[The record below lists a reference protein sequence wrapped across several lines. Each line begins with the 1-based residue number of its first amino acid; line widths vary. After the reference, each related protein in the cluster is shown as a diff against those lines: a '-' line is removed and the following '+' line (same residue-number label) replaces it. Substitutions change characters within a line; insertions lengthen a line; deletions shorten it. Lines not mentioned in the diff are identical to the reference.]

1 MKCTR
6 NSSLNC
12 GKNVVD
18 WYSTFD
24 ALVMNKKITPYIYGV
39 TAAAVTI
46 ATAGALSAVI
56 LPAGHEDSIPV
67 PVDREAAK
75 AMANVVMEQKCAACH
90 GENADYNGFINFL
103 AFGKLRRDVEGAQRA
118 FTMKQDDSVRA
129 ELVNMAKMD
138 YVLRTRRMPP
148 AAYTMMHPASK
159 LTMNDVKI
167 MRHYY
172 DEELIEKEAFA
183 PIVPTEKVTDETE
196 QARILLG
203 HMLYYSPALSTT
215 NQVSCASC
223 HNLTKGGTDNLPKS
237 EGVPGADGKPQL
249 GGVNAP
255 TVFNAETHIRQFW
268 DGRAKD
274 LQEQAGGPPLNPVE
288 MGYSK
293 PEDWNAIADKLAADE
308 RFKLLF
314 DKVYGDKG
322 ITAETITDAIAAFER
337 TLVTPYSAFDLYR
350 VGDETALTD
359 AQKDGMA
366 AFKQYGCY
374 TCHTGATLGGQSF
387 EYINTDSPLRAHA
400 EGYKEGAFGL
410 KDYTKKAEHED
421 MFRVPTLR
429 NVALTAPYFHTGTVT
444 ELKEAVRIMF
454 ETQTALTPSETTIE
468 NVTEFLKA
476 QTGRYN
482 GKPLNEL
489 TAEDVAPRYIKAT
502 NMVVAAKKKAE
513 AEARAK
519 AEAEAARLKAEED
532 ARIQAEMEARAKA
545 EAEARAKA
553 EAEARA
559 KAEAEAARL
568 KAEEEARAK
577 AEAEAR
583 AKAEAEA
590 ARLKAEEEAR
600 IKAEMEARAKELEAR
615 EKEMALK
622 KAMMEEEIARL
633 KAEEEARAQ
642 AAATQQS
649 VITRTPV
656 TTSLGERVVI
666 PAEQEAPAEQTPV
679 ESPIEYIDSTP
690 AN

>member
-1 MKCTR
+1 M
-6 NSSLNC
+6 
-12 GKNVVD
+12 VD
-18 WYSTFD
+18 WHSTYD
-24 ALVMNKKITPYIYGV
+24 ALDMNKKITPYIYGV

-46 ATAGALSAVI
+46 ATAGIVSVAI
-56 LPAGHEDSIPV
+56 LPAGHETKIPV

-75 AMANVVMEQKCAACH
+75 EMANVVLKQKCAACH

-118 FTMKQDDSVRA
+118 FTMKQDDSVRH

-148 AAYTMMHPASK
+148 TAYTIMHPASK

-172 DEELIEKEAFA
+172 NEELIDKAVFA
-183 PIVPTEKVTDETE
+183 PIVPAEKKTSPHEKTK
-196 QARILLG
+196 ILLG
-203 HMLYYSPALSTT
+203 HMLYFSPALSTT
-215 NQVSCASC
+215 NEVSCASC
-223 HNLTKGGTDNLPKS
+223 HDLTKGGTDNLAKS

-308 RFKLLF
+308 RFALLF
-314 DKVYGDKG
+314 EKVYGSKG

-350 VGDETALTD
+350 VGDKEALTE
-359 AQKDGMA
+359 AQVAGME
-366 AFKQYGCY
+366 AFKKYGCY

-387 EYINTDSPLRAHA
+387 EYINTDAPLRAHA
-400 EGYKEGAFGL
+400 EGYQEGAYGL
-410 KDYTKKAEHED
+410 MDFTKKEEHKD
-421 MFRVPTLR
+421 MFRVPSLR

-444 ELKEAVRIMF
+444 ELKDAVRIMF
-454 ETQTALTPSETTIE
+454 ESQTALSPSESTIE

-482 GKPLNEL
+482 GKSLNEL
-489 TAEDVAPRYIKAT
+489 TPADVAPRYIKAT

-513 AEARAK
+513 EEAQAKAEAEARAK
-519 AEAEAARLKAEED
+519 AEAA
-532 ARIQAEMEARAKA
+532 ARAKA

-559 KAEAEAARL
+559 KAEAEARARAEAEAEAARL
-568 KAEEEARAK
+568 K

-590 ARLKAEEEAR
+590 LAAWEA
-600 IKAEMEARAKELEAR
+600 
-615 EKEMALK
+615 
-622 KAMMEEEIARL
+622 
-633 KAEEEARAQ
+633 AQ
-642 AAATQQS
+642 QQQTSTLPTQNAA
-649 VITRTPV
+649 P
-656 TTSLGERVVI
+656 LGERTVI
-666 PAEQEAPAEQTPV
+666 ESPTEQAPV
-679 ESPIEYIDSTP
+679 ESPIEIITQP

>member
-1 MKCTR
+1 
-6 NSSLNC
+6 
-12 GKNVVD
+12 
-18 WYSTFD
+18 
-24 ALVMNKKITPYIYGV
+24 MNKKITPYIYGV

-46 ATAGALSAVI
+46 ATAGVVSVAI
-56 LPAGHEDSIPV
+56 LPAGHETEIPA
-67 PVDREAAK
+67 PANREAAK
-75 AMANVVMEQKCAACH
+75 AMANIVMEQKCAACH

-118 FTMKQDDSVRA
+118 FTMKQDDSVRK

-172 DEELIEKEAFA
+172 DEEMIEKAAFA
-183 PIVPTEKVTDETE
+183 PVVPAEKATDDIE

-223 HNLTKGGTDNLPKS
+223 HNLTKGGTDNLAKS

-293 PEDWNAIADKLAADE
+293 PDDWNDIAAKLAADE

-314 DKVYGDKG
+314 DKVYGTAG

-350 VGDETALTD
+350 VGDENALTD
-359 AQKDGMA
+359 AQKDGMT

-387 EYINTDSPLRAHA
+387 EYINTDAPLRAHA
-400 EGYKEGAFGL
+400 AGYKEGAFGL
-410 KDYTKKAEHED
+410 KDFTKKDEHED

-454 ETQTALTPSETTIE
+454 ETQTSTTPSETTLE

-513 AEARAK
+513 EEARAK
-519 AEAEAARLKAEED
+519 AEEEAEAARIKAEE
-532 ARIQAEMEARAKA
+532 
-545 EAEARAKA
+545 
-553 EAEARA
+553 
-559 KAEAEAARL
+559 EAARL

-590 ARLKAEEEAR
+590 ARLKAEAEAR
-600 IKAEMEARAKELEAR
+600 AKAEAEARAKAEAEAARIKAEAEARLKAEMEARAKYLEA
-615 EKEMALK
+615 MQ
-622 KAMMEEEIARL
+622 KAM
-633 KAEEEARAQ
+633 AEKMAAAEAAAAEARGQ
-642 AAATQQS
+642 AET
-649 VITRTPV
+649 
-656 TTSLGERVVI
+656 
-666 PAEQEAPAEQTPV
+666 EAPAEPEHPTQ
-679 ESPIEYIDSTP
+679 E
-690 AN
+690 ANYTTAD

>member
-1 MKCTR
+1 
-6 NSSLNC
+6 
-12 GKNVVD
+12 
-18 WYSTFD
+18 
-24 ALVMNKKITPYIYGV
+24 MNKKITPYIYGV

-46 ATAGALSAVI
+46 ATAGVVSVAV
-56 LPAGHEDSIPV
+56 LPAGHETEIPV
-67 PVDREAAK
+67 PADREAAK

-118 FTMKQDDSVRA
+118 FTMKQDDSVRN

-148 AAYTMMHPASK
+148 MAYTIMHPTTK

-172 DEELIEKEAFA
+172 DEELIDKAAFA
-183 PIVPTEKVTDETE
+183 PIVPADKEEDAIE

-203 HMLYYSPALSTT
+203 HMLYFSPALSTT
-215 NQVSCASC
+215 NQVSCSSC
-223 HNLTKGGTDNLPKS
+223 HDLTKGGTDNLAKS

-293 PEDWNAIADKLAADE
+293 PEDWNDIAAKLAEDE
-308 RFKLLF
+308 RFSHLF
-314 DKVYGDKG
+314 NMVYGTKG

-350 VGDETALTD
+350 VGDENALTD
-359 AQKDGMA
+359 AQKDGMT

-400 EGYKEGAFGL
+400 KGYKEGAFGL
-410 KDYTKKAEHED
+410 KDFTKKAEHED
-421 MFRVPTLR
+421 MFRVPSLR

-454 ETQTALTPSETTIE
+454 ESQTSLSPSESTIE
-468 NVTEFLKA
+468 NITEFLKA

-489 TAEDVAPRYIKAT
+489 TAADVAPRYAKAT
-502 NMVVAAKKKAE
+502 NMVIAAKKKAE
-513 AEARAK
+513 EEARAKAEAEAKAARIK
-519 AEAEAARLKAEED
+519 AEAEAARLKAE
-532 ARIQAEMEARAKA
+532 AEARAKA

-559 KAEAEAARL
+559 KAEAEARA
-568 KAEEEARAK
+568 KAEAEARAK

-590 ARLKAEEEAR
+590 E
-600 IKAEMEARAKELEAR
+600 
-615 EKEMALK
+615 
-622 KAMMEEEIARL
+622 
-633 KAEEEARAQ
+633 
-642 AAATQQS
+642 AAAIRPH
-649 VITRTPV
+649 VETP
-656 TTSLGERVVI
+656 LGERTVI
-666 PAEQEAPAEQTPV
+666 PAPAEQPV
-679 ESPIEYIDSTP
+679 QSPIEIIPTP
-690 AN
+690 EN

>member
-1 MKCTR
+1 M
-6 NSSLNC
+6 
-12 GKNVVD
+12 VD
-18 WYSTFD
+18 WHSTYD
-24 ALVMNKKITPYIYGV
+24 ALDMNKKITPYIYGV

-46 ATAGALSAVI
+46 ATAGIVSVAI
-56 LPAGHEDSIPV
+56 LPAGHEAKIPV
-67 PVDREAAK
+67 PADREAAK
-75 AMANVVMEQKCAACH
+75 EMANVVLEQKCAACH

-103 AFGKLRRDVEGAQRA
+103 AFGKLRRDVEGARRA
-118 FTMKQDDSVRA
+118 FTLEQDDNMRR

-148 AAYTMMHPASK
+148 TAYTIMHPASK

-172 DEELIEKEAFA
+172 DEELIDKAAFA
-183 PIVPTEKVTDETE
+183 PIVPAEKTTDTLE
-196 QARILLG
+196 QTKILLG
-203 HMLYYSPALSTT
+203 HMLYFSPALSTT
-215 NQVSCASC
+215 NEVSCASC
-223 HNLTKGGTDNLPKS
+223 HDLTKGGTDNLAKS

-293 PEDWNAIADKLAADE
+293 PEDWNDIADKLAADE
-308 RFKLLF
+308 RFRILF
-314 DKVYGDKG
+314 DKVYGSKG

-350 VGDETALTD
+350 VGDKEALTE
-359 AQKDGMA
+359 AQIAGME

-400 EGYKEGAFGL
+400 EGYQEGAYGL
-410 KDYTKKAEHED
+410 KDFTKKEEHKD

-454 ETQTALTPSETTIE
+454 ECQTSLSPSESTIE

-489 TAEDVAPRYIKAT
+489 TPADVAPRYIKAT

-513 AEARAK
+513 
-519 AEAEAARLKAEED
+519 D
-532 ARIQAEMEARAKA
+532 EARAKA

-559 KAEAEAARL
+559 KAEAEARA
-568 KAEEEARAK
+568 KAEAEARAK

-590 ARLKAEEEAR
+590 RVKAEAEAARLKAEA
-600 IKAEMEARAKELEAR
+600 EARAKAEAEAR
-615 EKEMALK
+615 A
-622 KAMMEEEIARL
+622 KADAEARAKAEAEARAKAEAEARAKAEAEARAKAEAEAEAARL
-633 KAEEEARAQ
+633 KAEAEARAKAEAEALAAWEAAQQQHTSTLPTQNAAPLGDRTVIESPTEQ
-642 AAATQQS
+642 A
-649 VITRTPV
+649 
-656 TTSLGERVVI
+656 
-666 PAEQEAPAEQTPV
+666 PV
-679 ESPIEYIDSTP
+679 ESPIEIITQP